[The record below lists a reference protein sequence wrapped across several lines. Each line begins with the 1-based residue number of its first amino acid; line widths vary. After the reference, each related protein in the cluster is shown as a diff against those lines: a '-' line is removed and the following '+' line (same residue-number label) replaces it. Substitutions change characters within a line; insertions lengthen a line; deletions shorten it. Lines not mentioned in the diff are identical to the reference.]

1 MTLTIFELNRFF
13 ANLEKKFE
21 ANTKIFSP
29 TYFITGLSEKMHRE
43 MPGNY
48 MLKFEED
55 DDGKLRITI
64 NFFTEQDEIMFIL
77 KYS

>member
-1 MTLTIFELNRFF
+1 MTLTISELNRFF

-21 ANTKIFSP
+21 ANTTDSP
-29 TYFITGLSEKMHRE
+29 EYFITGLSEKMHRE

-55 DDGKLRITI
+55 DEGKLRITI
-64 NFFTEQDEIMFIL
+64 DFFTEQDELMFIL

>member
-1 MTLTIFELNRFF
+1 MTLTLTELNKFF

-21 ANTKIFSP
+21 SNTTDSP
-29 TYFITGLSEKMHRE
+29 EYFITGLASRMQRE

-48 MLKFEED
+48 MLKFDED
-55 DDGKLRITI
+55 DEGKLRITI
-64 NFFTEQDEIMFIL
+64 HFFTEQDELMFIL

>member
-1 MTLTIFELNRFF
+1 MTLTISELNRFF

-21 ANTKIFSP
+21 ANTTDSP
-29 TYFITGLSEKMHRE
+29 KYFITGLSEKMHRE

-55 DDGKLRITI
+55 DEGKLRITI
-64 NFFTEQDEIMFIL
+64 DFFTEQDELMFIL

>member
-1 MTLTIFELNRFF
+1 MTLTLTELNKFF

-21 ANTKIFSP
+21 SNTTDSP
-29 TYFITGLSEKMHRE
+29 EYFITGLSAKMHRE

-55 DDGKLRITI
+55 DEGKLRITI
-64 NFFTEQDEIMFIL
+64 HFFTEQDKLMFVL

>member
-1 MTLTIFELNRFF
+1 MTLTYPELNKFF
-13 ANLEKKFE
+13 ANLEKTFE

-55 DDGKLRITI
+55 DEGKLRITI
-64 NFFTEQDEIMFIL
+64 HFFTEQDELMFVL

>member
-1 MTLTIFELNRFF
+1 MTLTISELNRFF

-21 ANTKIFSP
+21 SNTTDSP
-29 TYFITGLSEKMHRE
+29 EYFITGLSTKMHRE

-55 DDGKLRITI
+55 DEGKLRITI
-64 NFFTEQDEIMFIL
+64 HFFKEQDKLMFLL

>member
-1 MTLTIFELNRFF
+1 MTLTLPELNKFF

-21 ANTKIFSP
+21 ANTKIFPP
-29 TYFITGLSEKMHRE
+29 TYFIEGLSAKMQRE

-48 MLKFEED
+48 MLQFNED
-55 DDGKLRITI
+55 DEGKLRITI
-64 NFFTEQDEIMFIL
+64 HFFTEQDKLMFVL

>member
-1 MTLTIFELNRFF
+1 MTLTLPELNKFF
-13 ANLEKKFE
+13 DNVARKFE
-21 ANTKIFSP
+21 SNTTDSP
-29 TYFITGLSEKMHRE
+29 EYFISGLSAKMHRE

-55 DDGKLRITI
+55 DEGKLRITI
-64 NFFTEQDEIMFIL
+64 HFFTEQDKLMFVL